1 MDQRLELWLDNEM
14 RTIEE
19 SLKGFTSKLK
29 RNMYIYMAAA
39 VAGMVLLGVLVGAP
53 VKTVLTL
60 HLPIGVVIAVF
71 IWLCYLLQMKTT
83 SVKKIRKIYD
93 KAFESFF
100 TSDEDVKAFTD
111 LTEDAGRG
119 DITLMNINT
128 DKYPCRVTVGE
139 NYWVI
144 FRNFSCRI
152 IRPGD
157 IKSIRSE
164 TEKTRVGYNL
174 GNSRVSQ
181 KIAIGVSMII
191 DYKEGTQSYAKNK
204 SESLF
209 LNNGKEYEQIKQ
221 LILERCSKA
230 AELFED

>member
-1 MDQRLELWLDNEM
+1 MDHRLELWLDNEM
-14 RTIEE
+14 RTTEE
-19 SLKGFTSKLK
+19 SLKGFTAKLK
-29 RNMYIYMAAA
+29 RNMYIYMAVA
-39 VAGMVLLGVLVGAP
+39 VAGMVLLGVIAGVPA
-53 VKTVLTL
+53 KTVLTI
-60 HLPIGVVIAVF
+60 HLPIGVGIAAF
-71 IWLCYLLQMKTT
+71 IWLCFLLQMKTT
-83 SVKKIRKIYD
+83 SIKKIRKIYD

-100 TSDEDVKAFTD
+100 TSEYDVKAFTD
-111 LTEDAGRG
+111 IAEDSGRR
-119 DITLMNINT
+119 DITLMNLT
-128 DKYPCRVTVGE
+128 AGKYPCRVTVSE

-152 IRPGD
+152 IRPDD

-181 KIAIGVSMII
+181 KMAIGVSMII
-191 DYKEGTQSYAKNK
+191 EYKEGTQSFAKNK

-209 LNNGKEYEQIKQ
+209 LNGSKEYEKIKS

-230 AELFED
+230 AKLFEE

>member
-29 RNMYIYMAAA
+29 RSMYIYMAAS
-39 VAGMVLLGVLVGAP
+39 VAGLVLLGVIVGAP

-128 DKYPCRVTVGE
+128 DKYPCRVTIGE

-157 IKSIRSE
+157 IKSIHSE